1 MPDNKDLK
9 DFMSKMV
16 KAARNKKDHAAAA
29 LHDEQLFI
37 LKQINELSEVLAI
50 HKCANESIAEL
61 LRHPNISAMFER
73 SNCVMDILIS
83 PSMIKGIYLPFT
95 GDVEVDKELNDV
107 YNGKIKVDPAIV
119 NRQYSLLPKDDP
131 SEEDVRQWIAEH
143 GILGRVVP
151 AINDLI
157 TDFVADKIDSR
168 TFETA
173 ASAIIFVY
181 LSSLYEDSANIDFYS
196 FREVDYVRKIICTT
210 NYEYFLLPRKIF
222 LVADYANTL
231 KRDICEVAD
240 ITLPTNRVIR
250 YQFSRLANGAGSPL
264 ELFKAI
270 HAWSEMVSK
279 FLNELLQTTQTL
291 MEDQT
296 KPYMTQ
302 DTMRT

>member
-50 HKCANESIAEL
+50 HKLANESIAEL
-61 LRHPNISAMFER
+61 LGHQEISAMFER
-73 SNCVMDILIS
+73 SNNVMDILIA

-95 GDVEVDKELNDV
+95 GNDDVDKKLNDV
-107 YNGKIKVDPAIV
+107 YDGKIEVDPKNAYG
-119 NRQYSLLPKDDP
+119 RYSLLPPQP
-131 SEEDVRQWIAEH
+131 SSDESVKKWITEH
-143 GILGRVVP
+143 GILGRIVP
-151 AINDLI
+151 AIDALI
-157 TDFVADKIDSR
+157 TDYVSNEIDSAE
-168 TFETA
+168 FEMMACTIIYSYLTA
-173 ASAIIFVY
+173 
-181 LSSLYEDSANIDFYS
+181 LYEDSATIDFYS
-196 FREVDYVRKIICTT
+196 FKEVDYIRKMICMT

-231 KRDICEVAD
+231 KRDIDEVQD
-240 ITLPTNRVIR
+240 IVPPSNQVIR
-250 YQFSRLANGAGSPL
+250 RQFSRLANDAGSPL

-270 HAWSEMVSK
+270 HTWSEMVSK
-279 FLNELLQTTQTL
+279 FLSELLEVTQKL

-296 KPYMTQ
+296 KPYMTVE
-302 DTMRT
+302 TKKV